1 MSTAPMDSV
10 FATRNRAIPWAP
22 RGTAAF
28 GCTPV
33 GNGRV
38 EGGVLVSRGKGLAA
52 AIPADGE

>member
-1 MSTAPMDSV
+1 MDSV